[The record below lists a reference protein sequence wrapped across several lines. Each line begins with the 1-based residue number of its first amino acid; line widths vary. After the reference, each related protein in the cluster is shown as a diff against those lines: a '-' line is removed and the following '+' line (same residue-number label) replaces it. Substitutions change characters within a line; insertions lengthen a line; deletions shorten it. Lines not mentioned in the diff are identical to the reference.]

1 MEEIAAFVGEG
12 EGEVYTGIAKTFARV
27 QKGLEEGRQGGD
39 IDVLKKFVEGKK
51 ALETHWVG
59 CRFLLGCCS
68 THERHRLEDIP
79 LCAYMTVLNFS

>member
-59 CRFLLGCCS
+59 LLSLSPG
-68 THERHRLEDIP
+68 L
-79 LCAYMTVLNFS
+79 L